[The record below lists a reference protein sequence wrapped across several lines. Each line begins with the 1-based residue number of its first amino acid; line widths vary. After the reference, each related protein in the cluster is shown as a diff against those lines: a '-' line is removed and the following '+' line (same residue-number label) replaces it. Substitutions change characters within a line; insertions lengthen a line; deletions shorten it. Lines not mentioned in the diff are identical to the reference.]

1 MLSYSKLRTNMLDKN
16 KLQDE
21 PENDSTQCLCLGGTL
36 DDLVK
41 EMQISTEKT

>member
-1 MLSYSKLRTNMLDKN
+1 MLDKN